1 VNVRELKLA
10 NLVKKIK
17 MKKILVA
24 NRNRHQVMKTAQ
36 KMGIKTVAVYSI
48 VDRDAPH
55 VKFADEAVCI
65 GEALRVN
72 LFTRK

>member
-1 VNVRELKLA
+1 
-10 NLVKKIK
+10 

-48 VDRDAPH
+48 VDRMH
-55 VKFADEAVCI
+55 HM
-65 GEALRVN
+65 
-72 LFTRK
+72 